1 MTALRI
7 AARDMHPGDIWQMHD
22 WRLHVTSV
30 LIEGGNVVVVTEG
43 PTMRHVPADEL
54 EEVDR

>member
-1 MTALRI
+1 MTRVRADQMR
-7 AARDMHPGDIWQMHD
+7 AGDVWHMHD

-30 LIEGGNVVVVTEG
+30 QVEDGNVMIITEG
-43 PTMRHVPADEL
+43 PSMRHVPAAEL